1 MDLQAEKIEVVKLL
15 LDSND
20 SKVISTI
27 KALLQNT
34 TDMPPPHVIAEIKI
48 AQEQVKKGL
57 FTPHEEVM
65 KKYAKYL

>member
-15 LDSND
+15 LDNND

-34 TDMPPPHVIAEIKI
+34 TDTLPLHIIAEIKI
-48 AQEQVKKGL
+48 AQEQIKNGL
-57 FTPHEEVM
+57 YTPHDMVM